1 MSAEYVIAQHSKR
14 LHIGVE
20 QMNTTLRRPIC
31 GQLSPAGW
39 FLNSVYG
46 QYLGRNVTRIC
57 SACVREAD
65 RISGLAAG
73 IQR

>member
-1 MSAEYVIAQHSKR
+1 MSAKYIVAPQGKR
-14 LHIGVE
+14 KHIGV
-20 QMNTTLRRPIC
+20 QPSSRFPRQPLC
-31 GQLSPAGW
+31 GQKELDGW
-39 FLNSVYG
+39 FLQG
-46 QYLGRNVTRIC
+46 KLRLGRNVTRIC